1 MNNYA
6 DFPPIHSFKRVLQS
20 SPQSALLYASL
31 WKNKPKGDRIAIKK
45 REIKK
50 NFLISQTLFRNHLL
64 AISRLDI
71 ASFEET
77 TEFYLVDFHAHDE

>member
-6 DFPPIHSFKRVLQS
+6 DFPPIHSFKRVLRS

-31 WKNKPKGDRIAIKK
+31 WKNKPKGDRISIKK
-45 REIKK
+45 RETKK

-64 AISRLDI
+64 ALSRLDI

-77 TEFYLVDFHAHDE
+77 TEFYLVDFHEHNE